1 MDLTPKDLRAVAEL
15 ANLPEDQLQWILDN
29 STYESRDV
37 GEFLFE
43 TGDPIDT
50 MFIMLEGEVEIRVER
65 KGQYKNVATMHKNT
79 VSGALPFSRATNAI
93 GNGVVTRSVSALLLP
108 KSLFR
113 EITNRFYE
121 LTEVLVHKMT
131 SRTREFTKN
140 NVQQEKMMALGKL
153 SAGLAHELN
162 NPAAAMARSAKEL
175 KRNLKNVPEKFKRV
189 ISIKASPEQIDAIN
203 EVLFEKINNRPENT
217 MSIMERTD
225 KEEALEIWLE
235 DHGVDNSYD
244 LTETLL
250 DFCMDTGA
258 MQRIYDAVGEDS
270 FPSAIEWIENVLT
283 TEKMVDEIDEAANR
297 ISSLV
302 ASVKG
307 YTHMDSA
314 PEKQPED
321 MSKGIKSTLTML
333 NHKLK
338 RKNIIVEKQF
348 EEDVPHPKIMVSEM
362 NQVWTNLI
370 DNAID
375 AMDQDGQL
383 KIRVYKDLQFVKT
396 DIVDNGSGIPE
407 ENLHSIFDPF
417 FTTKGIG
424 EGTGLGLE
432 VVQRIV
438 NQHNGNIKVASKPG
452 ETRFT
457 VCIPIE

>member
-1 MDLTPKDLRAVAEL
+1 MDFTPQDLRAITDL
-15 ANLPEDQLQWILDN
+15 SKLPEDQLQWILDN
-29 STYESRDV
+29 STHTTREV
-37 GEFLFE
+37 GEYLFE
-43 TGDPIDT
+43 KGDPIDT
-50 MFIMLEGEVEIRVER
+50 MYIMLEGEVEIRVER
-65 KGQYKNVATMHKNT
+65 KGQYKNVATIRKNEI
-79 VSGALPFSRATNAI
+79 SGGLPFSRATNAI
-93 GNGVVTRSVSALLLP
+93 GNGVVTRRVSALLIP

-113 EITNRFYE
+113 EITTRFYE
-121 LTEVLVHKMT
+121 FTEVLVHKMT

-189 ISIKASPEQIDAIN
+189 ISIKASPEQIDVIN
-203 EVLFEKINNRPENT
+203 EVLFEKINNRPENN
-217 MSIMERTD
+217 MSIMERSD

-235 DHGVDNSYD
+235 DHGVDNAYD

-250 DFCMDTGA
+250 DFCMDTNA
-258 MQRIYDAVGEDS
+258 MQKIHDATGDAN

-302 ASVKG
+302 SSVKG

-314 PEKQPED
+314 PEKQAED
-321 MSKGIKSTLTML
+321 LRKGINSTLTML

-338 RKNIIVEKQF
+338 RKNIVVEKEF
-348 EEDVPHPKIMVSEM
+348 DEEVPQPKIMVSEM

-375 AMDQDGQL
+375 AMDQDGHL
-383 KIRVYKDLQFVKT
+383 KIHVYQDLQFVKT
-396 DIVDNGSGIPE
+396 DIVDDGSGIPE
-407 ENLHSIFDPF
+407 ENLNSIFDPF

-438 NQHNGNIKVASKPG
+438 NQHNGNIKVDSKPG